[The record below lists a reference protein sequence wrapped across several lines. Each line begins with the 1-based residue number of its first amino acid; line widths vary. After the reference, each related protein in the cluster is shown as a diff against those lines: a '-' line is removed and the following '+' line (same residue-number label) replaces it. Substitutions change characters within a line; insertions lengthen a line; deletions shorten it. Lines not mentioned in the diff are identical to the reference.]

1 MSTSKKSGSR
11 RILITG
17 GRAPAALDLA
27 RQLSALGHTIYAAD
41 SLASPLLRFSRCI
54 EKFIRIPGPRD
65 NPSAFAEALLAIVR
79 EQSIDLLIPTCEEI
93 YYIAQIKNKL
103 QGCTVLTDDF
113 GKLIALHDKASFI
126 RRVEEMGLPAPH
138 TVLLE
143 TEEDMHVLLE
153 REGARK
159 WVLKPVF
166 SRFANHVRL
175 YSPGEVRPRINV
187 SRANPWIAQH
197 FVVGREYCVY
207 AIAHKGR
214 LTAYG
219 DYAADFTAGRGA
231 AIYFKTCGRQ
241 DLFGW
246 VEHFVHEI
254 RFTGQIA
261 FDFIVNEAGVIY
273 PLECNPRATSGL
285 HLFTPEEGID
295 RALMDCTDTVIS
307 PSPGGRPAM
316 IAAAMLMYGAA
327 ACGTPAGLRRWIAGL
342 ARGRDV
348 IFSPG
353 DWGPALA
360 QGRILLDLWREARAK
375 RVPLKEITTYD
386 IEWNGTYESVSDGG
400 DRFSR
405 RKSDPPPAGG
415 RL

>member
-1 MSTSKKSGSR
+1 MSTRKKPGSR

-54 EKFIRIPGPRD
+54 EKFTRIPGPRD
-65 NPSAFAEALLAIVR
+65 NPSAFAEALQAIVR
-79 EQSIDLLIPTCEEI
+79 EQSIDLLIPTCEETF
-93 YYIAQIKNKL
+93 YVAQIKSKL

-126 RRVEEMGLPAPH
+126 RLVEEAALPAPH

-143 TEEDMHVLLE
+143 TEGDMHAFLE
-153 REGARK
+153 REGTRK

-166 SRFANHVRL
+166 SRFANHTRL
-175 YSPGEVRPRINV
+175 YGPGEVLPRINV
-187 SRANPWIAQH
+187 SPDNPWVVQH
-197 FVVGREYCVY
+197 FVEGQEYCVY
-207 AIAHKGR
+207 AVAHEGR
-214 LTAYG
+214 LTAYA

-231 AIYFKTCGRQ
+231 TIYFKSCGRR

-246 VEHFVHEI
+246 VEHFVREI

-261 FDFIVNEAGVIY
+261 FDFIVHESGVIY

-295 RALMDCTDTVIS
+295 RALLDCTDTVII
-307 PSPGGRPAM
+307 PAPGGRPAM
-316 IAAAMLMYGAA
+316 ITAAMLMYGAA
-327 ACGTPAGLRRWIAGL
+327 ACGTSAGLRRWIAGL

-348 IFSPG
+348 IFSRK

-360 QGRILLDLWREARAK
+360 QGKILLDLWREARAK

-386 IEWNGTYESVSDGG
+386 IEWNGYYESVSDGG
-400 DRFSR
+400 DGFSR